1 MGEEDAMKKLLLSG
15 LVFAAMS
22 SAALAAE
29 PLSEQQMDTVTAGLT
44 IRGPFAVQRLNVTS
58 PTSFNFTAE
67 TFFTV
72 STP

>member
-1 MGEEDAMKKLLLSG
+1 MKKLLLSG

-29 PLSEQQMDTVTAGLT
+29 PLTEQQMDNVTAGLVV
-44 IRGPFAVQRLNVTS
+44 RGPFQAVRTMGTLNSLTGLNVT
-58 PTSFNFTAE
+58 FTTE

-72 STP
+72 SNQ